1 MLDSPS
7 YCARTRFADIC
18 ETFDGFIKVFPSRIW
33 LLFTAAWLCIC
44 NTAAAQ
50 YKFGQAIQFAR
61 ENGLPTN
68 GARMVVAGEDGFVW
82 TGADDGLCRF
92 DGQQF
97 KVWRRD
103 PANPRSLFDNTV
115 FGILPEKDRVWVATG
130 QGISVLD
137 IRADTFR
144 HYQITPTGKAATL
157 TRDFGF
163 SASVL
168 FKDSSGDI
176 WVGTRTNGLWKY
188 RPEKDDFYQ
197 YYYPPEAYS
206 AISPMLDSPLS
217 VLSIESDGDSL
228 IWAGTPAGLQ
238 QINKRTGKVRWFT
251 FPQRDKEYQVHV
263 NAFRRLCYHS
273 DGKLYVGS
281 WGASVSVFDPE
292 KHTLEPL
299 FLKNKYGSD
308 ILHSPIAKILSRNDD
323 ELWITTLTGF
333 VIYHTRWQ
341 EIVYAKYNKHIKQ
354 ELYGAESID
363 KDGRAWQRTLQGIQ
377 CFDPLMQQFTQY
389 SYGDLHT
396 GQWGFT
402 FYVLPES
409 ATDGLI
415 VCPRYTDGI
424 YRFDKL
430 SHTWTKYPLNR
441 QLAVR
446 GFTRRRD
453 GIYVVSAEEGLFTW
467 SNAKGGQLRPEKNL
481 QGIRFK
487 RWGDA
492 LAARDGKV
500 WICAGAEGLV
510 CLDPAVPQPRIFGPE
525 LLGGSGP
532 DGLLGFG
539 ALFEDSRGNIWFAR
553 NGGFGVYAA
562 ARDTVLN
569 FLYEESNQNSFP
581 LVNDF
586 AEDKKRRV
594 WLNSSDGWLGWLDPV
609 RPELGVIH
617 KMNLEEKGIMEDVF
631 AIASDANGDIWG
643 HTQGELLKINSG
655 NLELTTFNFQ
665 YGVKDPDFFH
675 FSILP
680 SGELIFGGR
689 NDIVLANPAELQR
702 NRELPVPYI
711 TEIQVQNKT
720 RHYPSLYGGEPVR
733 LKHWENYFSVGFSA
747 KAFTLGSETRFRYR
761 LADFDDWTEANNR
774 RFANYT
780 NVPGGKYVFQLQ
792 AANNEGVWNE
802 TLLEIPVYIETA
814 WWASWW
820 FRSATLLAIGGMVYG
835 AYQFRVYQIR
845 RKARLKADYEK
856 KLAQVEMSALLA
868 QMNPHFLFNSLNSI
882 DSYIVKNESKKASE
896 YLNNFARLVRLI
908 LQHSRSEYI
917 SLADELEALDLYLQM
932 ENLRFD
938 NCFDYKIEVDD
949 SLRTSSIVIPPMLI
963 QPFLEN
969 AIWHGLRHLQKE
981 KCEGKI
987 LLKITRN
994 GDYLRC
1000 IVEDNGIG
1008 REKSAA
1014 LKAGK
1019 SVNNHKKSMGMRIT
1033 RDRIDLINKLRNVD
1047 ASVEIIDLKDEKGQP
1062 SGTRVE
1068 LTIPV

>member
-1 MLDSPS
+1 MLTPPS
-7 YCARTRFADIC
+7 YCART
-18 ETFDGFIKVFPSRIW
+18 W
-33 LLFTAAWLCIC
+33 LLLAAAWFSVCKV
-44 NTAAAQ
+44 AEAQ
-50 YKFGQAIQFAR
+50 YKFGQATQFTR

-68 GARMVVAGEDGFVW
+68 GARMVVACEDGFVW
-82 TGADDGLCRF
+82 IGADDGLCRF

-115 FGILPEKDRVWVATG
+115 FSILPEKERVWVATG
-130 QGISVLD
+130 QGISVFD

-144 HYQITPTGKAATL
+144 HYQITRAGKASVL
-157 TRDFGF
+157 TRDFGLDV
-163 SASVL
+163 AVL
-168 FKDSSGDI
+168 FKDSAGDI

-188 RPEKDDFYQ
+188 LPESDDFYQ
-197 YYYPPEAYS
+197 YPYPPEAYP
-206 AISPMLDSPLS
+206 AISPMLDSPETI
-217 VLSIESDGDSL
+217 LSIESDGDSL

-238 QINKRTGKVRWFT
+238 QINKRTGKVQWFT
-251 FPQRDKEYQVHV
+251 FPQQDKDYQVNV
-263 NAFRRLCYHS
+263 NAFRRLCRHS

-281 WGASVSVFDPE
+281 WQAGVSVFDPE
-292 KHTLEPL
+292 NQTLQPL

-308 ILHSPIAKILSRNDD
+308 ILQSPIAKIISRPND

-333 VIYHTRWQ
+333 VVYHTRWR
-341 EIVYAKYNKHIKQ
+341 EIVFAKYNQQFK
-354 ELYGAESID
+354 EEFYGAESID
-363 KDGRAWQRTLQGIQ
+363 KDGRVWQRTLRGIQ
-377 CFDPLMQQFTQY
+377 CFDPLMQQFASY
-389 SYGDLHT
+389 SYGDMHK

-402 FYVLPES
+402 FYALPDGTS
-409 ATDGLI
+409 DGLI

-430 SHTWTKYPLNR
+430 SRSWTRFDFGKMLTM
-441 QLAVR
+441 R

-453 GIYVVSAEEGLFTW
+453 GVYLISAEEGLFTW
-467 SNAKGGQLRPEKNL
+467 SPAKGGQLRPEKPV

-492 LAARDGKV
+492 LAARDGRV
-500 WICAGAEGLV
+500 WVCAGGEGLV
-510 CLDPAVPQPRIFGPE
+510 CLDPDKPKPRIFEPTA
-525 LLGGSGP
+525 LGGDLIWING
-532 DGLLGFG
+532 
-539 ALFEDSRGNIWFAR
+539 LFEDSRGNIWFSR
-553 NGGFGVYAA
+553 NDGFGVYAA
-562 ARDTVLN
+562 ARDTVFTFIYKDL
-569 FLYEESNQNSFP
+569 EKNSFP
-581 LVNDF
+581 AVNDF
-586 AEDKKRRV
+586 AEDKMGRV
-594 WLNSSDGWLGWLDPV
+594 WLNGGDGWLGWADPA
-609 RPELGVIH
+609 RPELGITS
-617 KMNLEEKGIMEDVF
+617 KMNLADQGILQGLF
-631 AIASDANGDIWG
+631 SLAADANGDIWG
-643 HTQGELLKINSG
+643 YTDRELLKINAES
-655 NLELTTFNFQ
+655 LELTAFNFQ
-665 YGVKDPDFFH
+665 YGVKDPDFSH

-680 SGELIFGGR
+680 SGELLFGGR

-702 NRELPVPYI
+702 NRELPAPYI

-720 RHYPSLYGGEPVR
+720 RHYAALYGGEPVR

-747 KAFTLGSETRFRYR
+747 KAFTLGNETRFRYR
-761 LADFDDWTEANNR
+761 LAGFDDWTEVSNR

-780 NVPGGKYVFQLQ
+780 NVPGGEYVFQLQ

-802 TLLEIPVYIETA
+802 TLLEIPVFVATA
-814 WWASWW
+814 WWATWW
-820 FRSATLLAIGGMVYG
+820 FRGAALLGIGGLVY
-835 AYQFRVYQIR
+835 AVYRYRVDQVR
-845 RKARLKADYEK
+845 RKARLKTEYEK

-868 QMNPHFLFNSLNSI
+868 QMNPHFLFNTLNSI

-908 LQHSRSEYI
+908 LQHSRSDYI

-932 ENLRFD
+932 ESLRFD
-938 NCFDYKIEVDD
+938 NCFDYKIEVEE
-949 SLRTSSIVIPPMLI
+949 SLRASSIEIPPMLI

-981 KCEGKI
+981 KCDGKI
-987 LLKITRN
+987 LLKITRD

-1000 IVEDNGIG
+1000 VVEDNGIG

-1019 SVNNHKKSMGMRIT
+1019 NDNNHKKSMGMRIT

-1047 ASVEIIDLKDEKGQP
+1047 AHVEIIDLKDDSGHAA
-1062 SGTRVE
+1062 GTRVE

>member
-1 MLDSPS
+1 MLTPPS
-7 YCARTRFADIC
+7 YCARTPFADVYK
-18 ETFDGFIKVFPSRIW
+18 TSNGFANVLTTRAM
-33 LLFTAAWLCIC
+33 LLLAAWLGIC
-44 NTAAAQ
+44 NFAAAQ
-50 YKFGQAIQFAR
+50 YKFGQPTQFTR
-61 ENGLPTN
+61 ENGLPIN
-68 GARMVVAGEDGFVW
+68 GARLVVAGEDGFIW

-103 PANPRSLFDNTV
+103 PTNPRSLFDNTV
-115 FGILPEKDRVWVATG
+115 YNVLPEKDNVWVATG

-163 SASVL
+163 GVFVL
-168 FKDSSGDI
+168 FKDPSGDI
-176 WVGTRTNGLWKY
+176 WVGTRINGLWKY
-188 RPEKDDFYQ
+188 RPESDDFYQ
-197 YYYPPEAYS
+197 YPYPPEAYQ
-206 AISPMLDSPLS
+206 AIAPMLDSPQS
-217 VLSIESDGDSL
+217 VLSIESDGDAL

-238 QINKRTGKVRWFT
+238 QVNKRTGQVRWFT
-251 FPQRDKEYQVHV
+251 FPQQNKDYQVSV
-263 NAFRRLCYHS
+263 NAFRRLCYHT

-281 WGASVSVFDPE
+281 WGAGVSVFDIQ
-292 KHTLEPL
+292 KQTLQPL
-299 FLKNKYGSD
+299 PMKTKYGGD
-308 ILHSPIAKILSRNDD
+308 ILQTPIAKILSRNGD
-323 ELWITTLTGF
+323 ELWITALNGF
-333 VIYHTRWQ
+333 VIYNTRWQ
-341 EIVYAKYNKHIKQ
+341 EVVFAKYNNHIKQ

-363 KDGRAWQRTLQGIQ
+363 KDGRAWHRTLQGIQ
-377 CFDPLMQQFTQY
+377 CFDPLMQQFAQHSY
-389 SYGDLHT
+389 SDLHT

-402 FYVLPES
+402 FYALPES
-409 ATDGLI
+409 GTDGLI
-415 VCPRYTDGI
+415 VCPRYTDGV

-430 SHTWTKYPLNR
+430 SHTWTKFPFKKALS
-441 QLAVR
+441 VR
-446 GFTRRRD
+446 GFARRRD
-453 GIYVVSAEEGLFTW
+453 GVYVVPTEEGLFTW
-467 SNAKGGQLRPEKNL
+467 SPAKGGQLRPEKAP

-487 RWGDA
+487 RWGGA

-500 WICAGAEGLV
+500 WLCAGAEGLV
-510 CLDPAVPQPRIFGPE
+510 CFDPALPKPRIFGPE

-532 DGLLGFG
+532 EGLLTFG
-539 ALFEDSRGNIWFAR
+539 DLFEDSRGNILFVR

-562 ARDTVLN
+562 VLDTVYN
-569 FLYEESNQNSFP
+569 FIYKESEKNSFL

-586 AEDKKRRV
+586 AEDKKGRV
-594 WLNSSDGWLGWLDPV
+594 WLNSNDGWVGWLDPN

-617 KMNLEEKGIMEDVF
+617 KMNLEERGIMEDVF
-631 AIASDANGDIWG
+631 AIADDGNGDIWG
-643 HTQGELLKINSG
+643 YTQRELLKINAET
-655 NLELTTFNFQ
+655 LELTTFSFQ

-680 SGELIFGGR
+680 SGELLFGGR
-689 NDIVLANPAELQR
+689 NDIILANPAELQR
-702 NRELPVPYI
+702 NRELPVPYV
-711 TEIQVQNKT
+711 TAIQVQNKT
-720 RHYPSLYGGEPVR
+720 RHYPSLYGAEPIR

-747 KAFTLGSETRFRYR
+747 KAFTLGNETRFRYR
-761 LADFDDWTEANNR
+761 LKGFDDWTEVNNR

-780 NVPGGKYVFQLQ
+780 NVPGGDYLFQLQ

-802 TLLEIPVYIETA
+802 TLLEISVFIETA
-814 WWASWW
+814 WWATWW
-820 FRSATLLAIGGMVYG
+820 FRSAALLAIGGIIFG
-835 AYQFRVYQIR
+835 AYQYRVDQIR

-868 QMNPHFLFNSLNSI
+868 QMNPHFLFNTLNSI

-908 LQHSRSEYI
+908 LQHSRSDYI

-932 ENLRFD
+932 ESLRFD

-969 AIWHGLRHLQKE
+969 AIWHGLRHLSKDP
-981 KCEGKI
+981 CEGKI
-987 LLKITRN
+987 LLKITRD

-1000 IVEDNGIG
+1000 VIEDNGIG
-1008 REKSAA
+1008 REKSME

-1019 SVNNHKKSMGMRIT
+1019 SGNNHKKSMGMRIT

-1047 ASVEIIDLKDEKGQP
+1047 ARVEIIDLKDDNGEAT
-1062 SGTRVE
+1062 GTRVE

>member
-1 MLDSPS
+1 MPAVLS
-7 YCARTRFADIC
+7 YRRYI
-18 ETFDGFIKVFPSRIW
+18 
-33 LLFTAAWLCIC
+33 LLLLAAWLGIC
-44 NTAAAQ
+44 NITEAQ
-50 YKFGQAIQFAR
+50 YKFGQPTQFTR
-61 ENGLPTN
+61 ENGLPIN
-68 GARMVVAGEDGFVW
+68 GARLVVAGEDGFVW
-82 TGADDGLCRF
+82 MGADDGLCRF
-92 DGQQF
+92 DGHQF

-103 PANPRSLFDNTV
+103 PANPRSLLDNTI
-115 FGILPEKDRVWVATG
+115 FAILPEKDRAWVATG

-144 HYQITPTGKAATL
+144 HYQITATGKAAKL
-157 TRDFGF
+157 TRDFGLGV
-163 SASVL
+163 SVF
-168 FKDSSGDI
+168 FKDPAGEI
-176 WVGTRTNGLWKY
+176 WVGTRMNGLWKY
-188 RPEKDDFYQ
+188 RPESDDFYQ
-197 YYYPPEAYS
+197 YPYPPEAYP
-206 AISPMLDSPLS
+206 AIAPMLDSPQA

-238 QINKRTGKVRWFT
+238 QVNKRTGRVRWFT
-251 FPQRDKEYQVHV
+251 FPQQDKEYQVDV
-263 NAFRRLCYHS
+263 NAFRRLCYHT

-281 WGASVSVFDPE
+281 WGAGVSVFDP
-292 KHTLEPL
+292 KSQTLEPL

-308 ILHSPIAKILSRNDD
+308 ILQTPIARILSRNDD
-323 ELWITTLTGF
+323 ELWITTLSGF
-333 VIYHTRWQ
+333 AIYHTRWQ
-341 EIVYAKYNKHIKQ
+341 EVVFAKTNKHIKQ

-363 KDGRAWQRTLQGIQ
+363 KDGRAWQRILQGIQ
-377 CFDPLMQQFTQY
+377 CFDPLMQQFAQY
-389 SYGDLHT
+389 SYGDMHAE
-396 GQWGFT
+396 WGFT
-402 FYVLPES
+402 FYVLPEK

-430 SHTWTKYPLNR
+430 SHTWTKFPFKR
-441 QLAVR
+441 HIAVR
-446 GFTRRRD
+446 GFTRRHD
-453 GIYVVSAEEGLFTW
+453 GVYLIAAEEGLFTW
-467 SNAKGGQLRPEKNL
+467 SPAKGGQFKPEKPP
-481 QGIRFK
+481 QGIQFK

-492 LAARDGKV
+492 LAARDGKI
-500 WICAGAEGLV
+500 WLCAGAEGLV
-510 CLDPAVPQPRIFGPE
+510 CLDPAQSQPRIFGPA

-532 DGLLGFG
+532 EGLISLTT
-539 ALFEDSRGNIWFAR
+539 LYEDKRGNIWFSR
-553 NGGFGVYAA
+553 NGGFGVHTAA
-562 ARDTVLN
+562 SDTVFN
-569 FLYEESNQNSFP
+569 FIYKELEKNSFP
-581 LVNDF
+581 HVNDF
-586 AEDKKRRV
+586 AEDKRGRL
-594 WLNSSDGWLGWLDPV
+594 WLNSNDGWVGWLDPNQ
-609 RPELGVIH
+609 PELGVIS
-617 KMNLEEKGIMEDVF
+617 KMNLANKGILENVL
-631 AIASDANGDIWG
+631 AIAADSNGDIWC
-643 HTQGELLKINSG
+643 HTQRELIKINAE

-680 SGELIFGGR
+680 SGELLFGGR

-711 TEIQVQNKT
+711 TDIQVQNKT

-733 LKHWENYFSVGFSA
+733 LKHWENYFSIGFSA
-747 KAFTLGSETRFRYR
+747 RAFTLGNETRFRYR
-761 LADFDDWTEANNR
+761 LKGFDDWTEASNR

-780 NVPGGKYVFQLQ
+780 NVPGGDYLFQLQ
-792 AANNEGVWNE
+792 AANNEGIWNK
-802 TLLEIPVYIETA
+802 TILEIPVFVETA
-814 WWASWW
+814 WWATWW
-820 FRSATLLAIGGMVYG
+820 FRSTTLLAIGGIVFG
-835 AYQFRVYQIR
+835 AYQYRVDQIR

-868 QMNPHFLFNSLNSI
+868 QMNPHFLFNTLNSI

-908 LQHSRSEYI
+908 LQHSRSDYI

-932 ENLRFD
+932 ESLRFD

-969 AIWHGLRHLQKE
+969 AIWHGLRHLSKDP
-981 KCEGKI
+981 CEGKI
-987 LLKITRN
+987 LLKITRD

-1000 IVEDNGIG
+1000 IIEDNGIG

-1019 SVNNHKKSMGMRIT
+1019 SGNNHKKSMGMRIT

-1047 ASVEIIDLKDEKGQP
+1047 ARVEIIDLKDDNDKAA
-1062 SGTRVE
+1062 GTRVE